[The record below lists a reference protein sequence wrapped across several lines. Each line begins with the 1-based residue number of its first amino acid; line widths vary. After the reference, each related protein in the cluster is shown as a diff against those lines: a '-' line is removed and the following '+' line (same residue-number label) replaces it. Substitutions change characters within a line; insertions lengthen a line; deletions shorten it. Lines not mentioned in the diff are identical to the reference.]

1 MTTVKLLM
9 AQNIRRLMESK
20 RMNVADLSRALEV
33 PYTTVN
39 DWLHGVTYPR
49 NDKIDK
55 IAAYFNVDASSL
67 RAGKIRYQTSGK
79 VYVSRYLEGIPQIDH
94 LIRVMDAYEDAD
106 MNTRHAVESL
116 LGIR

>member
-1 MTTVKLLM
+1 MTTVKLMM
-9 AQNIRRLMESK
+9 AQNIRRLMETK
-20 RMNVADLSRALEV
+20 KMNVADLSRALGV

-49 NDKIDK
+49 NDKIDM
-55 IAAYFNVDASSL
+55 IAAYFNVDPSSL
-67 RAGKIRYQTSGK
+67 RAGKIRYHTPGK
-79 VYVSRYLEGIPQIDH
+79 VYVSRYLEGIPQIEP

-116 LGIR
+116 LGLR